1 MRVQRL
7 SDHPYAQAKV
17 LISNDYIELQ
27 SYNTIVIRYDKIQKL
42 IMYTGTYSNT
52 TRKHMS
58 WFLHEYIPQLSYRR
72 LTQHESN
79 EWLDLAS
86 LLAY

>member
-27 SYNTIVIRYDKIQKL
+27 SYNMHYK
-42 IMYTGTYSNT
+42 
-52 TRKHMS
+52 
-58 WFLHEYIPQLSYRR
+58 
-72 LTQHESN
+72 
-79 EWLDLAS
+79 
-86 LLAY
+86 